1 MSKQRSADEHRTTS
15 RRSVLKIAGTTG
27 LAGLAGLAGCTG
39 RNAGDGGGGAE
50 TTTGSGSGSGD
61 QPGVV
66 GETLTLTT
74 TTSTYDTGLLDALH
88 PPFEEMYG
96 VTVDAVAQ
104 GTGAA
109 IETARNG
116 DSDVVM
122 VHSRPL
128 EDEFMQEGFGINRRN
143 LMFNDFVIVGPEDD
157 PAGINGMGS
166 ATDAFA
172 SIADSGATFVSRGDN
187 SGTHNK
193 ELAIWE
199 AGSVDPGGDWYQETG
214 SGMGEAL
221 NQASQQGAYTL
232 SDRGTFLSQKSEID
246 LVIHVQGPVQDGPE
260 ILINPYGVIA
270 VNPAVHD
277 NVNYDLAMAY
287 IGFITSPQ
295 AQEIIGNYTASGKQ
309 LFFPEALSEDPN
321 FQQYVPEGWSSSSQ
335 DG

>member
-1 MSKQRSADEHRTTS
+1 MPIQRRQF
-15 RRSVLKIAGTTG
+15 IAAVGTG
-27 LAGLAGLAGCTG
+27 VAVGVAGCNTG
-39 RNAGDGGGGAE
+39 GDGDGGGSQTADG
-50 TTTGSGSGSGD
+50 T

-74 TTSTYDTGLLDALH
+74 TTSTYDTGLLDELNA
-88 PPFEEMYG
+88 PFEEMYG

-109 IETARNG
+109 LETARNG

-128 EDEFMQEGFGINRRN
+128 EDEFLREGYGVNRRD
-143 LMFNDFVIVGPEDD
+143 LMFNDFVVVGPEDD
-157 PAGINGMGS
+157 PAGIGGTGS
-166 ATDAFA
+166 ATEAFTA
-172 SIADSGATFVSRGDN
+172 IADAGATFVSRGDN

-199 AGSVDPGGDWYQETG
+199 AAGTDPGGDWYQETG

-221 NQASQQGAYTL
+221 NVANQQGAYTL
-232 SDRGTFLSQKSEID
+232 SDRGTFLSQMSEID
-246 LVIHVQGPVQDGPE
+246 LTILVQGPVQGGPE
-260 ILINPYGVIA
+260 ILINPYGIVA
-270 VNPAVHD
+270 VNPAVHS

-295 AQEIIGNYTASGKQ
+295 AQQRIEDYTVNDQQ
-309 LFFPEALSEDPN
+309 LFFPEALSEEPN
-321 FQQYVPEGWSSSSQ
+321 FQQYVPDGWSSE
-335 DG
+335 